1 MYFPIQIKFPYMSE
15 FMFGS
20 EHSESKLRGAA
31 QFNYRVV
38 LANGLAEL
46 CPGSFELKFA
56 EKYSRYFTKMSHIWI
71 GASFQKSKHCRTDT
85 FLKSDFYPVNK
96 AEKAFITWM
105 ISAHMSQCK
114 LTSNRLCCPCV
125 KL

>member
-1 MYFPIQIKFPYMSE
+1 MSE

-46 CPGSFELKFA
+46 CPGNFELKFA
-56 EKYSRYFTKMSHIWI
+56 GK
-71 GASFQKSKHCRTDT
+71 
-85 FLKSDFYPVNK
+85 
-96 AEKAFITWM
+96 
-105 ISAHMSQCK
+105 K
-114 LTSNRLCCPCV
+114 LSIFRKNVPHLDWC
-125 KL
+125 